1 MPDGSLEMFPGGAGM
16 ARFPILAQAG
26 FDVVPGLAAV
36 MVGGRHGRTVAVGGQ
51 IVLVAAAAAAVVGL
65 VVLAERRIVVRTQH
79 GAVLGT
85 ARAGRAATQ
94 LLHLHFG
101 AAYGVGNLLF
111 VLADLFAHHHFFH
124 RLAQLDGFVFEAGH
138 FRRADGLVD
147 GAALD
152 ADVFFTQGERLVDG
166 GFHHPLENAYA
177 APLHLAFAHPQ
188 FLFHHGQHRAFGA
201 LPRALLAAQVSLRLA
216 ARHAALCAA
225 LAADTALHAAGGT
238 LLLHARGQPGA
249 HCARCGRGAAGQ
261 LAARDRLPARL
272 LVDVHRAVP
281 LDDVGGPL
289 DFLFAHGDQGQHVL
303 APRHQIGVAAA
314 LAVVDAEQVGK
325 KVADARA
332 EAGVVRRR
340 SRSRTAGRAGAGGGR
355 SAAAGGLVVAD
366 LRAGKTGGI
375 QLVLGSL
382 GVVAVV
388 ENGNQ
393 SVLHDV
399 PPKNVGAA
407 PVLTCVPP
415 CPGPAPGG
423 WSPPAVLPYVRAVP
437 AVPAV
442 PARCVSPSSPPCSS
456 KRSTTTCPDFR
467 GTLCWWRRSLRVRV
481 MRSSSLMRM
490 RFSSTSTSSSTGT
503 TRVSPS

>member
-1 MPDGSLEMFPGGAGM
+1 MSE
-16 ARFPILAQAG
+16 
-26 FDVVPGLAAV
+26 
-36 MVGGRHGRTVAVGGQ
+36 H
-51 IVLVAAAAAAVVGL
+51 
-65 VVLAERRIVVRTQH
+65 
-79 GAVLGT
+79 
-85 ARAGRAATQ
+85 
-94 LLHLHFG
+94 
-101 AAYGVGNLLF
+101 
-111 VLADLFAHHHFFH
+111 
-124 RLAQLDGFVFEAGH
+124 
-138 FRRADGLVD
+138 
-147 GAALD
+147 
-152 ADVFFTQGERLVDG
+152 
-166 GFHHPLENAYA
+166 
-177 APLHLAFAHPQ
+177 
-188 FLFHHGQHRAFGA
+188 
-201 LPRALLAAQVSLRLA
+201 
-216 ARHAALCAA
+216 
-225 LAADTALHAAGGT
+225 
-238 LLLHARGQPGA
+238 
-249 HCARCGRGAAGQ
+249 
-261 LAARDRLPARL
+261 
-272 LVDVHRAVP
+272 DVHRAVP

-289 DFLFAHGDQGQHVL
+289 DFMFAHGDQGQHVL

-340 SRSRTAGRAGAGGGR
+340 SRSRAAGRAGAGGGR

-407 PVLTCVPP
+407 SVPTRVP
-415 CPGPAPGG
+415 HVPALRPAAG
-423 WSPPAVLPYVRAVP
+423 PPAVLPYVRAVP

-442 PARCVSPSSPPCSS
+442 PACRVSPSFPACSS
-456 KRSTTTCPDFR
+456 KRSTTTCPAFR
-467 GTLCWWRRSLRVRV
+467 GTLCRWRRSLCVRV